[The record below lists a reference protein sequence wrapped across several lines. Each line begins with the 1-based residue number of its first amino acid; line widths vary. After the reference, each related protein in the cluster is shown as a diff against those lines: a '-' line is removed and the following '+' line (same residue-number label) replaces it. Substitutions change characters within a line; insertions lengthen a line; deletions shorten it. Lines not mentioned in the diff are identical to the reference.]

1 MDGYAPAYI
10 AHNVPFLVV
19 SGLGTDHENRTEKLD
34 IGTRISS
41 DIAPLGSDDATALL
55 RYFRERDASD
65 LDWNS
70 REHNGRNKFVI
81 KTVGRVIPISAKAL

>member
-19 SGLGTDHENRTEKLD
+19 SGLGTDHTTAKLD
-34 IGTRISS
+34 TGTRISS
-41 DIAPLGSDDATALL
+41 DIAPLESDDATALL
-55 RYFRERDASD
+55 KYFRDRDASD

-70 REHNGRNKFVI
+70 REHNGRNKFMI
-81 KTVGRVIPISAKAL
+81 RTVGRVISPSIRAF